1 MNYFLGLCV
10 YLIST
15 LSLAEAPPVAAAPVI
30 PNSHPFDVTATIG
43 SLFLVIF
50 LILALAWLLKR
61 MRFSALNNQNGLSV
75 IRQLPVGTKE
85 RVAVIQAGEEQFL
98 IGITTQS
105 IQLLAKLEKPIVDKN
120 AVGKNS
126 TTDLSPSSTS
136 SLVGGF
142 KASPVKFADQLSQLL
157 KKTDKS

>member
-1 MNYFLGLCV
+1 MNYFIGLCG
-10 YLIST
+10 LFFAT
-15 LSLAEAPPVAAAPVI
+15 LSTAAAPLGAAEPI
-30 PNSHPFDVTATIG
+30 TPSSRPFDVTATIG
-43 SLFLVIF
+43 SLFFVIF

-61 MRFSALNNQNGLSV
+61 MRFSALTNQKGLSV

-98 IGITTQS
+98 IGITAQS
-105 IQLLAKLEKPIVDKN
+105 IQLIAKLEQPIVEKTSVTKN
-120 AVGKNS
+120 A
-126 TTDLSPSSTS
+126 TTDALSSSALSSTDR
-136 SLVGGF
+136 F

>member
-1 MNYFLGLCV
+1 MNYFFGLCA
-10 YLIST
+10 YFIST
-15 LSLAEAPPVAAAPVI
+15 FSLAAAPSEAAESV
-30 PNSHPFDVTATIG
+30 PVKSHPFDVTATIG
-43 SLFLVIF
+43 SLVLVIF

-75 IRQLPVGTKE
+75 LRQLSVGTKE

-105 IQLLAKLEKPIVDKN
+105 IQLIAKLEKPIVEKN

-126 TTDLSPSSTS
+126 TTDFSSSSTS
-136 SLVGGF
+136 SLMGGF
-142 KASPVKFADQLSQLL
+142 KASPVKFSDQLSQLL
-157 KKTDKS
+157 NKTDKS